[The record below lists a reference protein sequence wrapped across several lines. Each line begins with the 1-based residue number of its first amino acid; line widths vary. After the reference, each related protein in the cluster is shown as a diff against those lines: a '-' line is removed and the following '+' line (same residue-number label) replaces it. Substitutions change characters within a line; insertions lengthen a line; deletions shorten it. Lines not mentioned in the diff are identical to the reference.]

1 MALKPCRECK
11 KKVSTEALTCPNCG
25 VPDPTVNLET
35 KYEIVWCEEISC
47 KSRHKQLKIPTILLG
62 QQQCPVCE
70 SVMTLV
76 SKKQLAQLETIKK
89 YLEPHKKKVSDLNK
103 REAAEKKIIDKHY
116 GGRSADDNVRES
128 VSKGNGFWNGTEGL
142 AKTFWLYF
150 IVGNMIGN
158 LMVLGAASEGM
169 GLVYFVGFVTVVWN
183 IFAIMGVFNAADI
196 YKAEKIKIGTTYGYA
211 TAAKISCV
219 VLILSS
225 IGNAL

>member
-11 KKVSTEALTCPNCG
+11 KKVSTEALTCPSCG
-25 VPDPTVNLET
+25 VPNPTIKSIKKDKRVNIQHGVQYCAHCGTELSSGPPC
-35 KYEIVWCEEISC
+35 INPRCRLSEISSQ
-47 KSRHKQLKIPTILLG
+47 KKNKPIVEDQYNVSR
-62 QQQCPVCE
+62 
-70 SVMTLV
+70 
-76 SKKQLAQLETIKK
+76 KK
-89 YLEPHKKKVSDLNK
+89 
-103 REAAEKKIIDKHY
+103 AENEVIDKY
-116 GGRSADDNVRES
+116 FGGRSASNNKRDAS
-128 VSKGNGFWNGTEGL
+128 SKGDGFWNGTEGL

-169 GLVYFVGFVTVVWN
+169 GLVYFVMFVTVVWN

>member
-25 VPDPTVNLET
+25 VPDPTTKKIENDKRVNIQNNIAYCSNCGTELPSGPPCNNPNCRLA
-35 KYEIVWCEEISC
+35 KISP
-47 KSRHKQLKIPTILLG
+47 R
-62 QQQCPVCE
+62 
-70 SVMTLV
+70 
-76 SKKQLAQLETIKK
+76 
-89 YLEPHKKKVSDLNK
+89 KKKTIASENIQIDKIDKK
-103 REAAEKKIIDKHY
+103 REAAEKRIIDKHY
-116 GGRSADDNVRES
+116 GGRSADDNVRGS

-169 GLVYFVGFVTVVWN
+169 GLVYFVIFVTVVWN

-219 VLILSS
+219 LLILSS